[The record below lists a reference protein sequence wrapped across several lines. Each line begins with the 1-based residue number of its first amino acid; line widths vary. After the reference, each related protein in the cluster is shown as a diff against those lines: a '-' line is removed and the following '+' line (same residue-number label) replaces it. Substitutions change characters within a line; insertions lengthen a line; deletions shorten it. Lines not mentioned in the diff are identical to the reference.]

1 MLDSL
6 RVRHDRPHAA
16 EVAMA
21 SWDGRRDLTAGL
33 PRRALLAG
41 IGAAA
46 AIPSFARASAP
57 CPEELDRHVAMHQYR
72 LQYQSWSGLVPR
84 GTGTVAGQSQHFI
97 SHCVRNASSTV
108 VFVDWKGAGLAG
120 YADNTSPMFGYRTYS
135 HGEFTREAAVLW
147 YGSRPTDRDTDIA
160 IPSRAAIGFDAPH
173 SSTGAF
179 NLPSEAMVRAAWS
192 GSIGADEGL
201 ANLRARAEK
210 TAAAEFMR
218 VSLWFSVTVEKG
230 DRAEAP
236 ARANYHGS
244 CTIDTRGNAL
254 TDLFGLRIGSAAHHR
269 AIFGSAAPRAL
280 PGGRGRVSDE
290 FGASVD
296 LEARTPAALLLQPA
310 RLMIVGPDGT
320 TPIAS
325 IGIGVIA

>member
-1 MLDSL
+1 
-6 RVRHDRPHAA
+6 
-16 EVAMA
+16 MA
-21 SWDGRRDLTAGL
+21 SRDGQRDTLAGL
-33 PRRALLAG
+33 PRRAMLAG
-41 IGAAA
+41 VGAVA
-46 AIPSFARASAP
+46 AIPSLARAADP
-57 CPEELDRHVAMHQYR
+57 CPEELDRQVSMHQYR

-84 GTGTVAGQSQHFI
+84 GTGKVAGQSQHFI
-97 SHCVRNASSTV
+97 SHCVRNGSSSL

-120 YADNTSPMFGYRTYS
+120 YADNVSPMFGYRTYG

-160 IPSRAAIGFDAPH
+160 IPSRATIGFDAPH
-173 SSTGAF
+173 SSTGAL
-179 NLPSEAMVRAAWS
+179 NLPSEAMVRAAWT

-210 TAAAEFMR
+210 AAASEFMR
-218 VSLWFSVTVEKG
+218 VSLWFSVTLEKG

-244 CTIDTRGNAL
+244 CTVETRGNAL
-254 TDLFGLRIGSAAHHR
+254 TDLFGLRIGNEAIHR

-296 LEARTPAALLLQPA
+296 LGGRAPATLALQPT
-310 RLMIVGPDGT
+310 RLMIVGPDGA

-325 IGIGVIA
+325 IGVGVVA

>member
-1 MLDSL
+1 
-6 RVRHDRPHAA
+6 
-16 EVAMA
+16 MA
-21 SWDGRRDLTAGL
+21 SRNGRHGAPVGL
-33 PRRALLAG
+33 PRRAMLAG
-41 IGAAA
+41 VAAAA
-46 AIPSFARASAP
+46 AIPSFARAAEP
-57 CPEELDRHVAMHQYR
+57 CPEELDRQVSMHQYR

-84 GTGTVAGQSQHFI
+84 GAGKATGQNQHFI
-97 SHCVRNASSTV
+97 SHCVRNGSSNL
-108 VFVDWKGAGLAG
+108 VFVDWKGPGLAG
-120 YADNTSPMFGYRTYS
+120 YVDNVRPMFGYRTFS

-160 IPSRAAIGFDAPH
+160 IPSRATVDFDTPH

-179 NLPSEAMVRAAWS
+179 NLPSEAMVRAAWA
-192 GSIGADEGL
+192 GSVGAYDGL
-201 ANLRARAEK
+201 ANLRARAEQ
-210 TAAAEFMR
+210 AAASEFMR
-218 VSLWFSVTVEKG
+218 VSLWFSVTLEKG

-236 ARANYHGS
+236 TRANYHGA

-254 TDLFGLRIGSAAHHR
+254 TDLFGLRIGSDAIHR

-296 LEARTPAALLLQPA
+296 LGVRATATLTLQPT
-310 RLMIVGPDGT
+310 RLMIVGPDGA

-325 IGIGVIA
+325 IGVGVVA